1 MRVVWQTLALLGKFA
16 TSYVGLVLLSLLV
29 ITVSMNAL
37 ASAQTRWGLLRL
49 VQFSQSTFAPEA
61 LADYSAL
68 TEVRSMVVRF
78 EGGAETLREAVTSL
92 SSMIPA
98 VSARL
103 IEEVRR
109 DDVARASAAIES
121 AFGLSVDTARAAAAQ
136 ALGASGLDALRSRA
150 ATPKPAGSG
159 SAGSGAPGLRQ
170 AIGGNYQR
178 FYGMGVDPER
188 EVTVCCGATEAML
201 ATLMATV
208 NPGDEVIVIAPFYE
222 NYWPDTVLAGA
233 TPRFVHLREP
243 VRVL

>member
-1 MRVVWQTLALLGKFA
+1 
-16 TSYVGLVLLSLLV
+16 
-29 ITVSMNAL
+29 MNAL

-103 IEEVRR
+103 IEELRR

-136 ALGASGLDALRSRA
+136 ALGAA
-150 ATPKPAGSG
+150 
-159 SAGSGAPGLRQ
+159 
-170 AIGGNYQR
+170 
-178 FYGMGVDPER
+178 
-188 EVTVCCGATEAML
+188 
-201 ATLMATV
+201 
-208 NPGDEVIVIAPFYE
+208 
-222 NYWPDTVLAGA
+222 
-233 TPRFVHLREP
+233 
-243 VRVL
+243 